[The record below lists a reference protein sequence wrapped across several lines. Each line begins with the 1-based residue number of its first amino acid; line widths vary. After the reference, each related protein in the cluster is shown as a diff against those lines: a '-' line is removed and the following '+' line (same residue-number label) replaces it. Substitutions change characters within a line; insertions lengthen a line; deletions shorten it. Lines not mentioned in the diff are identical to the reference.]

1 MDFPLQTD
9 KRQKLG
15 GKLLLRIIIKFSIAL
30 VAQTAWVNFL
40 PMFGGLGIILI
51 VLVISWHSIV
61 LSYQYHLINRGFG
74 GLHGKHIQM
83 VGIAKECQPGE
94 RKCPTKSY
102 EHLLPPERHPL
113 LSFYLFVLVLLL
125 ENPWNQNH
133 YPNIARGKKDQTLHK
148 AKKWSNL
155 FSFRIDGFVSETS
168 LPMCHKK
175 PNDM

>member
-1 MDFPLQTD
+1 M
-9 KRQKLG
+9 G
-15 GKLLLRIIIKFSIAL
+15 
-30 VAQTAWVNFL
+30 
-40 PMFGGLGIILI
+40 M
-51 VLVISWHSIV
+51 
-61 LSYQYHLINRGFG
+61 
-74 GLHGKHIQM
+74 
-83 VGIAKECQPGE
+83 AKECQPGE

-148 AKKWSNL
+148 IKKWSNL

>member
-74 GLHGKHIQM
+74 GLHELLIAKVKHGKHIQM
-83 VGIAKECQPGE
+83 VGMAKECQPGE
-94 RKCPTKSY
+94 RKCPTQSY

-113 LSFYLFVLVLLL
+113 LSFHFFVLVLLL
-125 ENPWNQNH
+125 E
-133 YPNIARGKKDQTLHK
+133 KDQALRK
-148 AKKWSNL
+148 AKKWSNV
-155 FSFRIDGFVSETS
+155 FSFRIDGFMSETS

-175 PNDM
+175 PNDI